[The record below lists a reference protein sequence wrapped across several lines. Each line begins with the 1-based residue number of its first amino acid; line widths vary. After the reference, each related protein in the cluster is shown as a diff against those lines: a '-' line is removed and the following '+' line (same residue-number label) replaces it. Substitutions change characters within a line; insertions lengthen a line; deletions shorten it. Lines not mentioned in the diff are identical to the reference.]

1 MKGKVKK
8 RKLKYINLL
17 KTVQIKQMSRNFVN
31 ASVYV
36 KHKINFTWSM
46 TYDIKWPSALYDVII
61 HKSMETVAW
70 LRLHFFRTLNLLLN
84 LIEIQSQQLLSIGS

>member
-17 KTVQIKQMSRNFVN
+17 KTEQIKQMIRNFVN

-36 KHKINFTWSM
+36 KHKINFTWSRHRTSNGLVPYM
-46 TYDIKWPSALYDVII
+46 TS
-61 HKSMETVAW
+61 
-70 LRLHFFRTLNLLLN
+70 
-84 LIEIQSQQLLSIGS
+84 